1 VNDSYRALLGRPVAR
16 GVFLAISAAWLSYGI
31 LTLALFLVVH
41 RATGSSAVAGAAVG
55 AFSFGSA
62 LSAPLRGRILDR
74 RGVRPWLLIFAIG
87 YGSMLT
93 LLALAARFEPRAW
106 LLLLCAAA
114 AGLSVPPLIAVL
126 RNLWSSVVEDSL
138 LRRAYAVTALLGD
151 VGAVVPPML
160 AGLIFVL
167 SPSTPLLIAAA
178 AALIAAAIATVL
190 SSATEPT
197 RDTTAHA
204 EARDR
209 LAGSRPM
216 RALLGVSVALG
227 AAFGLVQVAIPAAAI
242 RWGHPGYS
250 GLLLGAFALGSVAG
264 GLWYGRRRWQ
274 RPPEQR
280 YLFAVLVLAL
290 ALAPTLAATNAVTL
304 APLLILAGLGS
315 GPATISLFEA
325 LDLIA
330 PKRGTEALTWITT
343 AEAIGTAAGAA
354 ASGWASTSIGTWT
367 PFAAG
372 STLLAVAAT
381 AALLWLRTTTA
392 AKTSGSP

>member
-1 VNDSYRALLGRPVAR
+1 MNDSYRALLGRPVAR

-197 RDTTAHA
+197 LTRQRTLGHSSLSTT
-204 EARDR
+204 D
-209 LAGSRPM
+209 
-216 RALLGVSVALG
+216 
-227 AAFGLVQVAIPAAAI
+227 
-242 RWGHPGYS
+242 
-250 GLLLGAFALGSVAG
+250 
-264 GLWYGRRRWQ
+264 
-274 RPPEQR
+274 R
-280 YLFAVLVLAL
+280 YLRH
-290 ALAPTLAATNAVTL
+290 
-304 APLLILAGLGS
+304 
-315 GPATISLFEA
+315 
-325 LDLIA
+325 IA
-330 PKRGTEALTWITT
+330 P
-343 AEAIGTAAGAA
+343 AELIE
-354 ASGWASTSIGTWT
+354 SLSSREWS
-367 PFAAG
+367 
-372 STLLAVAAT
+372 L
-381 AALLWLRTTTA
+381 
-392 AKTSGSP
+392 